1 MMVWQSFSKP
11 DKQLEIAKYLEALR
25 NRTYVRPGAPKG
37 SGKASAAGKATKP
50 KKVDEY
56 LAVIA
61 QLPLQ
66 ILILHDGGELT
77 WK

>member
-1 MMVWQSFSKP
+1 MAEFQAARKQS
-11 DKQLEIAKYLEALR
+11 EIAKYLEALR

-37 SGKASAAGKATKP
+37 GGKASAAGKATKP
-50 KKVDEY
+50 QKVDEY

-77 WK
+77 CK